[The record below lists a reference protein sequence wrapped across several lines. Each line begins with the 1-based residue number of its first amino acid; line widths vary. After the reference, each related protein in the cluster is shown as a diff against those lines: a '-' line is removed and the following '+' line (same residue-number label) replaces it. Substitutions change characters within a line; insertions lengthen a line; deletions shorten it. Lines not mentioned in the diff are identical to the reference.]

1 MHEELKIVHEWVSGA
16 LLLGPLIVVFLAY
29 PRTPA
34 TMPRENGSAYEGLS
48 RESDAGAGAG
58 GASDGEGMPL
68 VHLEEG
74 QTVPAETGGG
84 GGGFPG
90 YSPLPVYLKMSAGAL
105 WNYNTKITYAASAL
119 HPSPRTRPCL
129 TARGL
134 APAGGCWSSCR
145 SRSSSRWSARRRASS
160 SSAPSWR

>member
-1 MHEELKIVHEWVSGA
+1 
-16 LLLGPLIVVFLAY
+16 
-29 PRTPA
+29 
-34 TMPRENGSAYEGLS
+34 MPRENGSAYEGLS

-105 WNYNTKITYAASAL
+105 WNYNTKITYAAPAL
-119 HPSPRTRPCL
+119 L
-129 TARGL
+129 L
-134 APAGGCWSSCR
+134 
-145 SRSSSRWSARRRASS
+145 
-160 SSAPSWR
+160 

>member
-1 MHEELKIVHEWVSGA
+1 
-16 LLLGPLIVVFLAY
+16 
-29 PRTPA
+29 
-34 TMPRENGSAYEGLS
+34 MPREGGSAAYEGLS

-58 GASDGEGMPL
+58 GSASDGEGMPL

-105 WNYNTKITYAASAL
+105 WNYNTKITYAAPGTSSL
-119 HPSPRTRPCL
+119 TSSPRTRPDL
-129 TARGL
+129 TARGR
-134 APAGGCWSSCR
+134 APAGGC
-145 SRSSSRWSARRRASS
+145 
-160 SSAPSWR
+160 